1 MINQFVA
8 NTTALTS
15 FLCFGLAI
23 ALWRYG
29 KELIGKRLVI
39 IQSLS
44 WTFLGVLYILSQFGG
59 DWFLS
64 YQRAWFRF
72 AITIIIGVRFF
83 SLMHNTIND

>member
-15 FLCFGLAI
+15 FLCFGLAF
-23 ALWRYG
+23 AMWKYG
-29 KELIGKRLVI
+29 KGLIGNKIVI
-39 IQSLS
+39 AQSSS
-44 WTFLGVLYILSQFGG
+44 WIFLGILYILSQFGG

-72 AITIIIGVRFF
+72 AITAIIGVRFF
-83 SLMHNTIND
+83 SLMHNTVND